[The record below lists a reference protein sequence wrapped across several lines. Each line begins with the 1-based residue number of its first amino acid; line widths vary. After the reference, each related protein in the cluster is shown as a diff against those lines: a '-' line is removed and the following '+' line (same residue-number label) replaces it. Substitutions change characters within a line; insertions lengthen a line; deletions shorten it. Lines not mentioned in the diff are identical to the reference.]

1 MKTTNSDR
9 INLQKEYHMKRDM
22 RKWLNDQLTSPV
34 KKAMPLLSAPSCQLI
49 GMELDEMI
57 ASAEH
62 QAQALAKLAQRTD
75 SSALVCMMDLSV
87 EAEAFG
93 SAVRKNA
100 GEVPTVVGSIVC
112 DEEEA
117 DALEIPEVG
126 SGRTG
131 IYVDTVKLLSETVTD
146 RPIFAGAIGPFSLAA
161 RLMDVTE
168 IMYLCFDEPDAV
180 HKVMEK
186 TTEFLIRYCR
196 AFKEA
201 GADGIALAEPVT
213 GLLSPSLA
221 EEFSAPY
228 VKKLVDALRSDDF
241 LMIYHNCGNGTIDM
255 IDAILSCGADVYHFG
270 NAIDMKKM
278 LEAVPEDIVV
288 MGNIDPAGEFKGGTP
303 ESIRKATL
311 DLMEKCTCHGNFVIS
326 SGCDIPAK
334 APWENIDA
342 FFDAVREFYGKA

>member
-1 MKTTNSDR
+1 MNKN
-9 INLQKEYHMKRDM
+9 M

-34 KKAMPLLSAPSCQLI
+34 KKAMPLLSAPACQLI

-57 ASAEH
+57 ASADL
-62 QAQALAKLAQRTD
+62 QAQALAKLAERTD

-93 SAVRKNA
+93 SEIRSGE
-100 GEVPTVVGSIVC
+100 GEVPTVIGHIVE
-112 DEEEA
+112 DEDDA
-117 DALEIPEVG
+117 DALEVPEVG
-126 SGRTG
+126 AGRTG
-131 IYVDTVKLLSETVTD
+131 IYIDTVKKLSGMVTD
-146 RPIFAGAIGPFSLAA
+146 KPIFAGAIGPFSLAA
-161 RLMDVTE
+161 RLTEVTE
-168 IMYLCFDEPDAV
+168 IMYLCYDEPDAV

-186 TTEFLIRYCR
+186 VTDFLIAYCL

-213 GLLSPSLA
+213 GLLSPALA
-221 EEFSAPY
+221 EEFSEPY
-228 VKKLVDALRSDDF
+228 VKKLADAVKSDDF
-241 LMIYHNCGNGTIDM
+241 LFIYHNCGNGTIDM
-255 IDAILSCGADVYHFG
+255 IDSILRVGADAYHFG

-278 LEAVPEDIVV
+278 MEVCPADTVI

-311 DLMEKCTCHGNFVIS
+311 ELMEKCTVHPNFVIS

-334 APWENIDA
+334 APFENIDA
-342 FFDAVREFYGKA
+342 FFAAVSEFYSK